1 MPRKA
6 DGRDIGAGTGGAEV
20 TTSRSGPG
28 GRALRR
34 HTPKRYAR
42 RRFAPDQGV
51 STIELAGVLVVVAAI
66 VVAVS
71 GLGLAGTVADRVSCA
86 VSSIVGEGGGN
97 CGSSS
102 DEADDKKTDEDYRP
116 DRCKVSAHTETVS
129 NEAKILWFTVGDK
142 FDFKM
147 EEFNVE
153 DANGNVS
160 KKYHM
165 TFVNGDSA
173 GAEFKAG
180 GGAKAGGEDAEAGA
194 KASVSIGGDVEIS
207 QGNTWVF
214 DSEEEALSFRDDL
227 QRLHEAEES
236 AWTKPGWKLIRDG
249 WREHVSK
256 SNPELRDRISK
267 SMELNQIDFRSVEL
281 SAGVEGNLAGPA
293 VGDDIE
299 VGASGSI
306 DVAGKMTVTDDHI
319 KNTTTETYGFSLEGE
334 LQAEIDAGVANAGA
348 YAGQKRNGAIG
359 VTRDADS
366 NELQKITITRT
377 VDTKA
382 GAEAGVG
389 AEGDKKGPD
398 GEKDSGSTS
407 VGGQIGDT
415 EVVTTTLDIPKGPE
429 GDEMRK
435 TAEDWLNDPSNAA
448 KPFETAFMDPSPTER
463 PKDANDKFGN
473 LLFEEAESS
482 KVTYDSVESKD
493 DFGFEL
499 NVMASLGYN
508 RTMTETDAKIRTG
521 DYLGAPAPEGD
532 SRRYIPNQLCEG

>member
-1 MPRKA
+1 MPRRA
-6 DGRDIGAGTGGAEV
+6 DGRDIGAGTGGAEG
-20 TTSRSGPG
+20 TRTPG
-28 GRALRR
+28 ERGL
-34 HTPKRYAR
+34 PKRYAR

-71 GLGLAGTVADRVSCA
+71 GLGLAGTVADKVSCA
-86 VSSIVGEGGGN
+86 VSTILGEGGS

-102 DEADDKKTDEDYRP
+102 DESDDKKTDEDYRP

-153 DANGNVS
+153 DENGNVS

-165 TFVNGDSA
+165 TFVSGDSA
-173 GAEFKAG
+173 GVEFKAG
-180 GGAKAGGEDAEAGA
+180 AGAKAGGDDAEAGA
-194 KASVSIGGDVEIS
+194 KASVSIGGGVEIS
-207 QGNTWVF
+207 EGNTWVF

-236 AWTKPGWKLIRDG
+236 NWTKPGWRVIRDG

-256 SNPELRDRISK
+256 SNPELRERISEQ
-267 SMELNQIDFRSVEL
+267 MELNQIDFRTVEI
-281 SAGVEGNLAGPA
+281 SAGAEGNLSGPA
-293 VGDDIE
+293 LGDELE

-306 DVAGKMTVTDDHI
+306 DVAGSMTVTDDHV
-319 KNTTTETYGFSLEGE
+319 KNTTTETYAFTLEGE
-334 LQAEIDAGVANAGA
+334 LQAEIDAGLADAGA
-348 YAGQKRNGAIG
+348 YAGHKRNGAIG

-366 NELQKITITRT
+366 GELQQITITRT

-382 GAEAGVG
+382 GANAGLNVD
-389 AEGDKKGPD
+389 GDKGPD
-398 GEKDSGSTS
+398 GEKDSGSTG

-415 EVVTTTLDIPKGPE
+415 EVITTTLQIPKGPE
-429 GDEMRK
+429 GDEMRN
-435 TAEDWLNDPSNAA
+435 TAEEWLNNPANATE
-448 KPFETAFMDPSPTER
+448 PFETAFMDPSPTER
-463 PKDANDKFGN
+463 PKDPNDKFGN
-473 LLFEEAESS
+473 LLFEEAQSS
-482 KVTYDSVESKD
+482 KVTYDSVENKE

-508 RTMTETDAKIRTG
+508 RTMTETDAEIRTG
-521 DYLGAPAPEGD
+521 DYLGAPAPQGD